1 MITAFIADKMSRYIS
16 GGMSAETA
24 ARFARG
30 ELGAIYKGSHYSRD
44 ASGAMRL
51 TPPPEDIPIEA
62 ARAKCDEAIKEIL
75 DLLQR
80 GSGNNERQ
88 MNTEAKQAPEI
99 PPMTE
104 RAPMQKRE
112 GLTALEYMASLGI
125 PLIGA
130 YANKKM
136 IGTETPENFT
146 TGTAE
151 IAALMEGKGNRQ
163 GKAKGTP
170 IKRFYFIPA
179 NHGLFCL
186 DIDAKEGKKN
196 GIQELLKV
204 FDPETLPDE
213 LRDIENRFPCY
224 TKTPNNGYH
233 LYFRYNGP
241 PIKNSALFPGIET
254 KHGKPGLT
262 SPGSENAEGKPYIL
276 HGNIE
281 AAPPLFG
288 LLLAKIQNRDRK
300 PEPQKAAADR
310 RPDPT
315 RTAQSWTRKPR
326 IDLDTLA
333 AETSGGNHDRQVQF
347 SGKVYR
353 LQMAARNKGRDY
365 SEFTSGAALAYVK
378 AHPDIFG
385 DGDDTERTIKS
396 VIIDNGGL

>member
-1 MITAFIADKMSRYIS
+1 MAIAEFIAEKMSHYVS
-16 GGMSAETA
+16 GGMRPEVA

-30 ELGAIYKGSHYSRD
+30 ELGAIFRGNHYSRD
-44 ASGAMRL
+44 DSGAMRPTL
-51 TPPPEDIPIEA
+51 PPENIPIEA
-62 ARAKCDEAIKEIL
+62 ARAKCDEAIKKIL
-75 DLLQR
+75 GYCIEEAAR
-80 GSGNNERQ
+80 KEQ
-88 MNTEAKQAPEI
+88 MYTESKQAPEN
-99 PPMTE
+99 P
-104 RAPMQKRE
+104 PMQKRE
-112 GLTALEYMASLGI
+112 GLAALEYMASLGI

-136 IGTETPENFT
+136 IGAETPENFT
-146 TGTAE
+146 TDTAE

-186 DIDAKEGKKN
+186 DIDAKKGKEN

-213 LRDIENRFPCY
+213 LRDIENCFPCY

-233 LYFRYNGP
+233 LFFRYNGP

-262 SPGSENAEGKPYIL
+262 SPGSENADGKPYIL

-288 LLLAKIQNRDRK
+288 LILAKIQNRDRK
-300 PEPQKAAADR
+300 PEPQRAAADR
-310 RPDPT
+310 RPEPANT
-315 RTAQSWTRKPR
+315 RTSQSWTHKPR

-347 SGKVYR
+347 SGKVCR

-365 SEFTSGAALAYVK
+365 SEFTSGAALDYVK
-378 AHPDIFG
+378 AHLDIFG
-385 DGDDTERTIKS
+385 EGADTESTVKS
-396 VIIDNGGL
+396 VFRDNGGL